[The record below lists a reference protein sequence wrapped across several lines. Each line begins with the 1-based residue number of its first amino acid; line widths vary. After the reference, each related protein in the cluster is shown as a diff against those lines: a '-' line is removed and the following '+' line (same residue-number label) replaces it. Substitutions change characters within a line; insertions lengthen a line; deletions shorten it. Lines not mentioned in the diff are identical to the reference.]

1 MVLQKFHTV
10 FNKQI
15 PKPFYT
21 ISDNGNYLILQNNL
35 LQIFADNDTQYL
47 DNELSSRQDLLEYG
61 FEIER
66 QNESLDIDEKLEFV

>member
-47 DNELSSRQDLLEYG
+47 DNELSSR
-61 FEIER
+61 
-66 QNESLDIDEKLEFV
+66 